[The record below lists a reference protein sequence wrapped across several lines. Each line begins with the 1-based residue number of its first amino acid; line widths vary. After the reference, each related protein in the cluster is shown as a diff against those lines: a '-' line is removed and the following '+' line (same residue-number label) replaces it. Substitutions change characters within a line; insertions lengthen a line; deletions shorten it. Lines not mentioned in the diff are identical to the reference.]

1 MASCACC
8 EGTQYDPLDV
18 QPCGHDP
25 PGPEGF
31 GKGKGSPSAGAVA
44 ISNAAVAAVNV
55 FIGLVCGAR
64 AFSSRRQIGHKLLAG
79 TPLGRCRRS
88 PLKSLDYCRCP
99 VATVER

>member
-44 ISNAAVAAVNV
+44 ISSSAAVAVI
-55 FIGLVCGAR
+55 FIGLVCVVRPFPSRGGKSGATC
-64 AFSSRRQIGHKLLAG
+64 SPGHHWDTAAVH
-79 TPLGRCRRS
+79 R
-88 PLKSLDYCRCP
+88 
-99 VATVER
+99 